1 MRIIICT
8 GKGGVGK
15 TSVAAATALRCAELG
30 HRTCVLST
38 DAAHSL
44 ADSLDLPLG
53 PEPQP
58 VADNLWAQEVDV
70 NYSLQKHWGTF
81 QKYLASVL
89 TRQGV
94 NQLYAEEFAI
104 VPGMDEGSS
113 LLWLNQYVEEGRF
126 DVVVVD
132 AAPTAETLR
141 LLGLPDASRW
151 WFERLIPLGEGAA
164 RVIRPVARPLLG
176 NLPLPSKETL
186 DAFERL
192 FDQLGHIHDLLS
204 DPAHSTM
211 RLVVNAERMVIKEA
225 QRTFTYL
232 NLYDYFTDAVIC
244 NRLIPAEVQ
253 DPFFENWKE
262 SQAQNL
268 KLIEECFA
276 PLPVLTAP
284 LFRQEM
290 GGMAL
295 LSALAQEMYGTRDPA
310 ARFFEG
316 QAHRIRPG
324 ENGEFV
330 LSLPLPFVDRKD
342 VELFRERDELTIR
355 VGNQKRNFVLPR
367 ALWEL
372 EAKDA
377 RFSGDMLEI
386 NFVKHS

>member
-30 HRTCVLST
+30 QRTCVLST

-44 ADSLDLPLG
+44 ADSLDVPLG

-113 LLWLNQYVEEGRF
+113 LLWLNQYASEGRF

-141 LLGLPDASRW
+141 LLSLPDASRW

-186 DAFERL
+186 DAFEQL
-192 FDQLGHIHDLLS
+192 FDQLGHIHDLLA
-204 DPAHSTM
+204 DPEHSTM

-253 DPFFENWKE
+253 DPFFKNWKE

-367 ALWEL
+367 ALVEL
-372 EAKDA
+372 DAKEA

>member
-113 LLWLNQYVEEGRF
+113 LLWLNQYAEEGRF

-164 RVIRPVARPLLG
+164 RVIRPVARPFLG
-176 NLPLPSKETL
+176 NLPLPSKQTL
-186 DAFERL
+186 DAFEQL
-192 FDQLGHIHDLLS
+192 FDQLGHIHALLS
-204 DPAHSTM
+204 DSAHSTM

-244 NRLIPAEVQ
+244 NRLIPDEVQ

-324 ENGEFV
+324 ENGEYV

-372 EAKDA
+372 EAKEA